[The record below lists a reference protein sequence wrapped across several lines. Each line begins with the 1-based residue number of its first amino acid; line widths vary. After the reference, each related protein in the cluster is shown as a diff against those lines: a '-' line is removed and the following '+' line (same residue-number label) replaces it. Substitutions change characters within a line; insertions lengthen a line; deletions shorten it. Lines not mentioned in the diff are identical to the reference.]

1 MNTILK
7 NRKMGEKINDQKR
20 RERGQKREEKSK

>member
-1 MNTILK
+1 MNTIGK